1 MTPRRRKPR
10 QEPQLDGYED
20 LIARARGA
28 VPGLPTPALVRI
40 RELLEGALETGDGD
54 GGAGRRVLAELE
66 RALRGDA

>member
-1 MTPRRRKPR
+1 M
-10 QEPQLDGYED
+10 
-20 LIARARGA
+20 
-28 VPGLPTPALVRI
+28 PGLPTPALVRI